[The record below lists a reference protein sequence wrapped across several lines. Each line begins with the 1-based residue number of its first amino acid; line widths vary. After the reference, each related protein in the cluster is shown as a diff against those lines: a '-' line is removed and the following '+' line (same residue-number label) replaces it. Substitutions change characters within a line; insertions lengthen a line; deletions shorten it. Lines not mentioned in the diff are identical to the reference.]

1 MFSEIVT
8 ARVRILLKHTG
19 VSMNEASRRL
29 GHHFT
34 WLRRPLNSGSLK
46 LTDAQQV
53 VQALG
58 LDPAILAAPVLI
70 GEDRKILREIARA
83 RKGLPIADIAS
94 ASLERLRDQ
103 ALIEIRDG
111 RALAAP
117 GIDPDAGIDLED
129 APLQIGDLGLS
140 PEAIAA
146 LPTWAR
152 TADWRLSSAEIGRAA
167 GVSRQA
173 AWEVRQR
180 LLAMAAGG
188 AA

>member
-1 MFSEIVT
+1 MFSKIIT
-8 ARVRILLKHTG
+8 ARIRLLLEHTG
-19 VSMNEASRRL
+19 ISMNAASRAA

-34 WLRRPLNSGSLK
+34 WLRRPLEDASLR
-46 LTDAQQV
+46 LTDADDV
-53 VQALG
+53 IRAIG
-58 LDPAILAAPVLI
+58 LNPSILAAPVYI
-70 GEDRKILREIARA
+70 GDDRDLLREIVRA
-83 RKGLPIADIAS
+83 RKGLPVADIAA
-94 ASLERLRDQ
+94 ASLGRLEAQ

-117 GIDPDAGIDLED
+117 GTDPDAGIDLD
-129 APLQIGDLGLS
+129 DTPLQIGDLGLS

-152 TADWRLSSAEIGRAA
+152 SVDWRQSSAEVGRAA

-180 LLAMAAGG
+180 LLAVAAGG